1 MYIQRSRIKSGIFL
15 EWSCL
20 FLNVLEPPCGD
31 FNILSRMLLRTL
43 GSKMQDS
50 GLLASLLKTY
60 YFPYVVMYNNLR
72 KYLYFLPSIYW
83 LPFCPSWL
91 PSVHHDWLLFPVL
104 ELFCCC
110 FNHYTLFSVDEP
122 DAHTKL
128 IIWHKMHS
136 SSSFLFFLI
145 RSPYMTHT
153 PLLKPIN

>member
-31 FNILSRMLLRTL
+31 FNILSRMLLRIL
-43 GSKMQDS
+43 GSKMHDS

-60 YFPYVVMYNNLR
+60 YFPYVVVYNNLR

-110 FNHYTLFSVDEP
+110 FNHFTLLMNQMLIQNWLFGTKCTRRRPFFFSWYDR
-122 DAHTKL
+122 HT
-128 IIWHKMHS
+128 WH
-136 SSSFLFFLI
+136 
-145 RSPYMTHT
+145 TH
-153 PLLKPIN
+153 LY